1 MTKPKSKKGDKLVED
16 AGEQGACQSDEAQAV
31 ANSTDPV
38 NLADIMEAI
47 KSMNGSMNEKFDS
60 LESTLSQTLVSL
72 SEVTSRVTDLEKAS
86 ADYEGRISELEAHCR
101 DWFET
106 CKTLSSK
113 LDDLEGRSRRQN
125 IKIIGLPEKV
135 EEGRPTQF
143 VADFLVKIL
152 GASNFPKSLKIDRA
166 HRTGPIGNAQSRPRS
181 MVARLHHY
189 PDKEKIL
196 RLARLSSPLMYNGAR
211 ILIFPD
217 FTSEVLKQ
225 RQAFNA
231 VRKSLKEANVRHGL
245 LFPARLIV
253 THNSSKHV
261 FDSAE
266 KAQAF
271 ADSIT
276 GEVRAV
282 QSS

>member
-1 MTKPKSKKGDKLVED
+1 MTKPKSKKGDKSAED
-16 AGEQGACQSDEAQAV
+16 AGEQGACQSDDAQAT

-47 KSMNGSMNEKFDS
+47 KIMNGSMNEKFDS
-60 LESTLSQTLVSL
+60 LESTLSQTLASL
-72 SEVTSRVTDLEKAS
+72 SKVTSRVTELEKAR
-86 ADYEGRISELEAHCR
+86 ADYEGRISELETHCH

-106 CKTLSSK
+106 CKSLTSK

-143 VADFLVKIL
+143 VADFLLQIL
-152 GASNFPKSLKIDRA
+152 GASNFSKPLKIDRA
-166 HRTGPIGNAQSRPRS
+166 HRTGPVDNARSRPRT

-196 RLARLSSPLMYNGAR
+196 HLARLSSPLMYNRAR

-225 RQAFNA
+225 RQAFHD
-231 VRKSLKEANVRHGL
+231 VRKRLKKAN
-245 LFPARLIV
+245 
-253 THNSSKHV
+253 
-261 FDSAE
+261 DSAE
-266 KAQAF
+266 KAQVF
-271 ADSIT
+271 VDSIT
-276 GEVRAV
+276 VEDNSA
-282 QSS
+282 

>member
-1 MTKPKSKKGDKLVED
+1 M
-16 AGEQGACQSDEAQAV
+16 
-31 ANSTDPV
+31 
-38 NLADIMEAI
+38 
-47 KSMNGSMNEKFDS
+47 
-60 LESTLSQTLVSL
+60 
-72 SEVTSRVTDLEKAS
+72 
-86 ADYEGRISELEAHCR
+86 
-101 DWFET
+101 
-106 CKTLSSK
+106 
-113 LDDLEGRSRRQN
+113 
-125 IKIIGLPEKV
+125 
-135 EEGRPTQF
+135 
-143 VADFLVKIL
+143 KIL

-166 HRTGPIGNAQSRPRS
+166 HRTGPIGNAHSRPRS

-196 RLARLSSPLMYNGAR
+196 RLAWLSSPLMYNGAR

>member
-1 MTKPKSKKGDKLVED
+1 MTKPKSKKGDKSAED
-16 AGEQGACQSDEAQAV
+16 AGEQGACQSDDAQAA

-38 NLADIMEAI
+38 NLTDIMEAI
-47 KSMNGSMNEKFDS
+47 KIMNGSMNEKFDS
-60 LESTLSQTLVSL
+60 LESTLSQTLASL
-72 SEVTSRVTDLEKAS
+72 SKVTSRVTELEKAR
-86 ADYEGRISELEAHCR
+86 ADYEGRISELETHCR

-106 CKTLSSK
+106 CKSLTSK

-143 VADFLVKIL
+143 VADFLLQIL
-152 GASNFPKSLKIDRA
+152 GASNFSKPLKIDRA
-166 HRTGPIGNAQSRPRS
+166 HRTGPVDNARSRPRT

-196 RLARLSSPLMYNGAR
+196 HLARLSSPLMYNRAR

-225 RQAFNA
+225 RQAFND
-231 VRKSLKEANVRHGL
+231 VRKRLKEANVRHGL
-245 LFPARLIV
+245 LFPAPPSRDSQLI
-253 THNSSKHV
+253 
-261 FDSAE
+261 
-266 KAQAF
+266 
-271 ADSIT
+271 
-276 GEVRAV
+276 
-282 QSS
+282 